1 MNARKF
7 IVLFAIVTLLTMMI
21 GSVSFAKTK
30 LSKKAKEKIVA
41 QVEVWAESG
50 DTKAESGDKEE
61 AKPEVKVESGDEKV
75 EVKSGDEKV
84 EAKSGDEKVEAVSG
98 DEKVETKS
106 GDKEEAKPEVK
117 VESGDEKVEAIS
129 GDEKIEAVSGDK
141 EATSG
146 EKIIVV
152 QDVKENDWYKPYVEK
167 VLKNDVMK
175 LDEENK
181 FRPNDEATAEEVL
194 ESVSKAEKV
203 SYSVDAKNKDDLL
216 NKKVTREETAYIIYQ
231 YAKSAG
237 LGFKGSWMFNLEYKD
252 KDQIS
257 KDAYESVAWCSMN
270 KIIIGRE
277 DNTLDPK
284 AIATRAEV
292 ATMVVRLV
300 ENI

>member
-50 DTKAESGDKEE
+50 DTKADSGDKEE
-61 AKPEVKVESGDEKV
+61 AKPEVKVESGDEKIEAKSGDEKVEVKSGDEKV

-84 EAKSGDEKVEAVSG
+84 EAKSGDEKI
-98 DEKVETKS
+98 
-106 GDKEEAKPEVK
+106 EAK
-117 VESGDEKVEAIS
+117 S